1 MGIALLFLI
10 GLLMGALKWWLGMA
24 IVILLLAGLYRK
36 NPETRFVNALYM
48 VFLISFA
55 FFQVVNGLVA
65 ETAIQREWRVMF
77 NRCSLTI
84 IIAGLYMTH
93 LLYRQPV
100 SFFHQ
105 KPNWHAQLKLP
116 GRVIPIFH
124 FWITGLIV
132 NAAVY
137 IPLIVLQRAE
147 KVRALLLFALLF
159 SLINAVVEELLWR
172 GPLFSS
178 LLRHTSVPYA
188 FTVTSFG
195 FGLLHLAIGIPLV
208 ISLLFSFAG
217 SFYGLIVYKTNSI
230 YPSIL
235 FHFVLN
241 IGMVLS
247 GWILS

>member
-24 IVILLLAGLYRK
+24 IVILLLAGWYRR
-36 NPETRFVNALYM
+36 NPKTRFMNALYIA
-48 VFLISFA
+48 FLVSFA
-55 FFQVVNGLVA
+55 FFQLVNGLVA
-65 ETAIQREWRVMF
+65 DTAIQEEWRIIF
-77 NRCSLTI
+77 NRFSLSI
-84 IIAGLYMTH
+84 ILAGLYMTH

-100 SFFHQ
+100 SFFWQ
-105 KPNWHAQLKLP
+105 KPNWHAQLKLA

-124 FWITGLIV
+124 FWITGLVV

-137 IPLIVLQRAE
+137 IPLIVLQGAE

-159 SLINAVVEELLWR
+159 SLINAVLEELLWR

-178 LLRHTSVPYA
+178 LLQHTSVPYA
-188 FTVTSFG
+188 FAVTSLG
-195 FGLLHLAIGIPLV
+195 FGLLHLAIGIPLAV
-208 ISLLFSFAG
+208 SLLFSFAG
-217 SFYGLIVYKTNSI
+217 GFYGLIVYKTNSI
-230 YPSIL
+230 YPAIL

-247 GWILS
+247 GWVLS